1 MPKKGYHSSLA
12 FRRIFTHGTRRSTLG
27 GLEVEFSVDEEGEIW
42 VNDVRVVA
50 WQTEGQALIIA
61 LEDYLFKQEVEQ
73 EVKKLGVT
81 SELTSNTAESEEEW
95 GEDRGGV

>member
-1 MPKKGYHSSLA
+1 M
-12 FRRIFTHGTRRSTLG
+12 
-27 GLEVEFSVDEEGEIW
+27 DEEGEIW

-95 GEDRGGV
+95 GEDRGGVGLSDL